1 MLSTLISTAIYC
13 LIGWILIDRLPMRKK
28 MTKNI
33 CFAEQKIDW
42 KKAITTD
49 ILYINIY
56 GRILN

>member
-1 MLSTLISTAIYC
+1 
-13 LIGWILIDRLPMRKK
+13 

-42 KKAITTD
+42 EKAITTD
-49 ILYINIY
+49 ILYIDIY